1 MKISTSTSAKKDPL
15 IVYLLCENT
24 NCPNHFTHFQAPIN
38 ADSVLRRNRK
48 KIFNELFTIGENG
61 IRHRSEDSLNK
72 EEEPHSS
79 QMDSL
84 MQLEV
89 MLDEIEENV
98 SN

>member
-1 MKISTSTSAKKDPL
+1 M
-15 IVYLLCENT
+15 
-24 NCPNHFTHFQAPIN
+24 
-38 ADSVLRRNRK
+38 

-61 IRHRSEDSLNK
+61 IRHRSAEASLNK
-72 EEEPHSS
+72 EEKPRSS

-98 SN
+98 SDYLSN